1 LIFNKENKFILVKI
15 FKSYLNDFDI
25 YDKDNII
32 DLFKDIFITIK
43 NKYNLLGL
51 FDVDI
56 YVNDEYGLIIEIH
69 NICSYDYEI
78 DLRINVH
85 LDSIFFSEI
94 NSSEILD
101 YNKVYYYN
109 DKFYGLFKK
118 FSDNDV
124 IYKNT
129 NVIINDGIKV
139 C

>member
-1 LIFNKENKFILVKI
+1 MIFNKENKFILVKI

-25 YDKDNII
+25 YDKDNMI

-85 LDSIFFSEI
+85 LDSIFLSEI

-101 YNKVYYYN
+101 YNEVYYYN

>member
-1 LIFNKENKFILVKI
+1 MIFNKENKFILVKI